1 MGPKHRP
8 GCLQDVGSKSG
19 SYFCQLQSICCFT
32 GPRAGQASGTH
43 QMCGAHSQGGAGS
56 DRSPCP
62 RWHLHGSCPGCRISL
77 ARCVHRPDGVGWD
90 GFPPLCSSLQ
100 PGAVDLGSQEQPE
113 LRVLFP
119 LPLSVSPSPF
129 RFIFIF
135 ILCLSQVALCL
146 MLLFLTLLPELQK
159 FKPH

>member
-1 MGPKHRP
+1 MRVPWTARISNQSILKEINPEYSLEGLKLKMKCP
-8 GCLQDVGSKSG
+8 
-19 SYFCQLQSICCFT
+19 YFGQLQSICCFT

-62 RWHLHGSCPGCRISL
+62 RWHLRGSCPGCRISL

-119 LPLSVSPSPF
+119 LPLSVSPSPSLSF
-129 RFIFIF
+129 
-135 ILCLSQVALCL
+135 CLVSLSWA
-146 MLLFLTLLPELQK
+146 
-159 FKPH
+159 